1 MTSFLTKP
9 NLGNL
14 KYRCMDTKELL
25 LIKVSNPIFP
35 VFTRVKTDQF
45 YKNRVAAS
53 SPDDLR
59 KLRASLL
66 PADKCAAQ
74 MQQMKHS

>member
-1 MTSFLTKP
+1 
-9 NLGNL
+9 
-14 KYRCMDTKELL
+14 MDTKELL
-25 LIKVSNPIFP
+25 LIKVSNHIFP

-59 KLRASLL
+59 KLRAGDNSPSSLL
-66 PADKCAAQ
+66 PADKSAAQ
-74 MQQMKHS
+74 FFTNVPDT